1 MALPGCLCQG
11 KSWQRDAEDGDIHG
25 RNTKVKAIS
34 GLSKKCVSQFHVVLV
49 VWKLSLWLV
58 KLKKK
63 KSNARGGKS
72 VQNWFPHWG
81 EWGRWQER
89 GRNTWWGEEVM
100 GGSWGRRKLRVA
112 LLVLVLLH
120 RKGGRLQTP
129 CIAALWST
137 VSSLQLCSEEHVSTG
152 FISTANAQAVI
163 SVLSSDD
170 VQ

>member
-1 MALPGCLCQG
+1 
-11 KSWQRDAEDGDIHG
+11 
-25 RNTKVKAIS
+25 
-34 GLSKKCVSQFHVVLV
+34 
-49 VWKLSLWLV
+49 
-58 KLKKK
+58 
-63 KSNARGGKS
+63 
-72 VQNWFPHWG
+72 
-81 EWGRWQER
+81 
-89 GRNTWWGEEVM
+89 M

-137 VSSLQLCSEEHVSTG
+137 VSSLQLRSEEHMSTG